1 MSLTKRDFDAVVVG
15 SGPNGLAAAITLQQ
29 TGLSVL
35 LLEGKDTVGGGLRTA
50 ELTLPGF
57 QHDVC
62 SAIHPLAVK
71 SPFFKTLPL
80 AAHGLEYI
88 YPPVAAAHPLANG
101 TAAVLEHSLEATA
114 ARLGPDAAAYR
125 QLIAPVIE
133 DWEKL
138 APAILA
144 PLHIPDHP
152 LSMARFG
159 LKGLLSAQLLANQYL
174 QTTEARA
181 LWAGMA
187 AHAQLPLSSVATSA
201 IGLVLL
207 AMGHL
212 HGWPL
217 PKGGSQQI
225 ANALTSYFISLG
237 GQVQTDFYVNSL
249 AQLPSSHAVLL
260 DVTPRQLLS
269 IAGQQLSALYK
280 WQLARYRYGMGVF
293 KIDWALAEPIPFTAP
308 ECRQAGTVHLGNTLE
323 EIASAEQLTWNG
335 GHPERPFVLL
345 AQQSVF
351 DATRAP
357 AGKHTAWA
365 YCHVPNGS
373 TKDMTSAIEQQ
384 IERVAPGFRERILA
398 RHVMNTAQMQAY
410 NSNYIGGDING
421 GVLDIG
427 QLFTRPVLRLSPYQT
442 SAKGLYLCSSS
453 TPPGGGVHG
462 MCGYHAARKALRD
475 VFKVR
480 LPELAG

>member
-29 TGLSVL
+29 TGLAVL

-114 ARLGPDAAAYR
+114 ARFGPDAAAYR

-159 LKGLLSAQLLANQYL
+159 LKGLLPAQLLANQYL

-207 AMGHL
+207 AMVICTAGRCQ
-212 HGWPL
+212 
-217 PKGGSQQI
+217 KG
-225 ANALTSYFISLG
+225 
-237 GQVQTDFYVNSL
+237 
-249 AQLPSSHAVLL
+249 
-260 DVTPRQLLS
+260 
-269 IAGQQLSALYK
+269 
-280 WQLARYRYGMGVF
+280 
-293 KIDWALAEPIPFTAP
+293 
-308 ECRQAGTVHLGNTLE
+308 
-323 EIASAEQLTWNG
+323 
-335 GHPERPFVLL
+335 
-345 AQQSVF
+345 
-351 DATRAP
+351 
-357 AGKHTAWA
+357 
-365 YCHVPNGS
+365 
-373 TKDMTSAIEQQ
+373 
-384 IERVAPGFRERILA
+384 
-398 RHVMNTAQMQAY
+398 
-410 NSNYIGGDING
+410 
-421 GVLDIG
+421 
-427 QLFTRPVLRLSPYQT
+427 
-442 SAKGLYLCSSS
+442 
-453 TPPGGGVHG
+453 
-462 MCGYHAARKALRD
+462 
-475 VFKVR
+475 VR
-480 LPELAG
+480 SR